1 MEEAEVAA
9 LLAEATKAQVATINP
24 DGSVHLVPMSYVV
37 VDDEVTLWT
46 DPASKKV
53 SNLRRDPR
61 ITCLVEQGDDFASFR
76 AVQMVGTARLSSDTE
91 TSRAVGE
98 ALFARSVGE
107 LSDDLRAYVA
117 GLAPQRVSVTVEP
130 VTVVSW
136 DHRKLAGA
144 RPDQVGA

>member
-1 MEEAEVAA
+1 MTDAEVAGF
-9 LLAEATKAQVATINP
+9 LAEATRAQVATINP

-37 VDDEVTLWT
+37 VDGTLTLWT

-53 SNLRRDPR
+53 SNIRRDPR
-61 ITCLVEQGDDFASFR
+61 VTCLVEMGEDFASFR
-76 AVQMVGTARLSSDTE
+76 AVQLVGTARVSSDAG
-91 TSRAVGE
+91 TSRGVGE

-117 GLAPQRVSVTVEP
+117 GLAPQRVVVSVEVERL
-130 VTVVSW
+130 VSW
-136 DHRKLAGA
+136 DHRKLAHA

>member
-1 MEEAEVAA
+1 VTGRDLLRMDEAEVAA

-61 ITCLVEQGDDFASFR
+61 ITCLVEQGDDFAYFR
-76 AVQMVGTARLSSDTE
+76 AVQMVGTARL
-91 TSRAVGE
+91 
-98 ALFARSVGE
+98 
-107 LSDDLRAYVA
+107 
-117 GLAPQRVSVTVEP
+117 
-130 VTVVSW
+130 
-136 DHRKLAGA
+136 
-144 RPDQVGA
+144 

>member
-1 MEEAEVAA
+1 MEEAEVTE

-24 DGSVHLVPMSYVV
+24 DGSVHLVPMSFVV
-37 VDDEVTLWT
+37 VDGEVTLWT
-46 DPASKKV
+46 DPGSKKV

-76 AVQMVGTARLSSDTE
+76 AVQMVGAARLSSDTE

-117 GLAPQRVSVTVEP
+117 GLAPQRLSVTIEP
-130 VTVVSW
+130 VTIVSW

>member
-1 MEEAEVAA
+1 MTDAEIAG
-9 LLAEATKAQVATINP
+9 LLAEATRVQVGTLNP

-37 VDDEVTLWT
+37 VDGKLNLWT
-46 DPASKKV
+46 DPGSRKV

-61 ITCLVEQGDDFASFR
+61 ITCLVELGEEFSSFR
-76 AVQMVGTARLSSDTE
+76 AVQLAGTARLSADLE
-91 TSRAVGE
+91 TSRRVGE

-107 LSDDLRAYVA
+107 LSEDLVRYVT
-117 GLAPQRVSVTVEP
+117 GLAHQRVAVAVEP
-130 VTVVSW
+130 ARVVSW